1 MIFQV
6 KLFGLI
12 PQIDSADWVIFTT
25 RKYIST
31 METMQ
36 GQGRVINIPE
46 SVNSSTM
53 WIQSLSGPVISL
65 EKSYFTAQEK
75 TTEYYNKEFNFNIAI
90 TRLLQVTRDHLLK
103 PVFSVPC

>member
-12 PQIDSADWVIFTT
+12 PQIDSVDRVIFTT

-36 GQGRVINIPE
+36 GQGRVIHIPE
-46 SVNSSTM
+46 SYNSSTM
-53 WIQSLSGPVISL
+53 RIQSLSGPVISL

-75 TTEYYNKEFNFNIAI
+75 TTEYNKEFNFNIAI